1 MDSQNSQS
9 VHTDESNR
17 EKISV
22 KQREKVLYALTL
34 AKEYFDSKSSTT
46 KKERWIQRRIESA
59 LGWSR
64 HEPR

>member
-17 EKISV
+17 EKMSV
-22 KQREKVLYALTL
+22 KQREKVLYVLTL

-46 KKERWIQRRIESA
+46 KKERWIQGEVYSA
-59 LGWSR
+59 L
-64 HEPR
+64 EVVKA